1 MTCNCYNNNTTQ
13 DDLRLVRGNDF
24 ATLHDIFPKYP
35 DGTSVEDFDLADV
48 TELTILVK
56 RNNGSAKDVS
66 VYCESN
72 SITAPKQ
79 IRIDWDGLKMGIGS
93 YRFDFSGKFQ
103 GKDWRSYS
111 RNEGF
116 GIVESNEE
124 ANIPVGSFIADGVYQ
139 IKTDFLMTYQT
150 QEQSDWEETDTS
162 SPSYIKNK
170 PTIPTSLSDLTEDSE
185 HRTVTNQE
193 KETWNNKSDFSGNYE
208 DLTHKPTIPAEQVQ
222 SDWEQTNTSAK
233 DYIKNKPDISALDS
247 VPTRAVLNTT
257 LKQIEFYHGED
268 STPLYYMDATP
279 LMKDGMLTGVTYAK
293 GNLTFTFNEDAGLQP
308 ITYFIGDAFDNSDY
322 TETIAQ
328 VNASINTL
336 RGQMTSKVDV
346 VPGKGLSTEDYT
358 TSEKNKLAGLENYD
372 DSALR
377 SLIAAK
383 ADTTALASL
392 VDGGGYNSTSK
403 KIELK
408 HGNTVLA
415 EIDATAF
422 IKDGMVSSVTID
434 NGYLVITFN
443 TDAGQSPIRL
453 DITSIF
459 NAANYYTKTQT
470 DNLLGGKQDTIND
483 ISAIRSGAAL
493 GATAVQTE
501 SDPTVP
507 AWAKQPTKPSYTASE
522 VGALPSTTSIPST
535 LAELGDDTNHRTV
548 SDAEKETWNNKQSAL
563 TFDST
568 PASGS
573 ANPVTSGG
581 VYSAIS
587 GKVSSSDVTT
597 IEKKTQAQFDA
608 LATKD
613 EHTLYIIT

>member
-1 MTCNCYNNNTTQ
+1 MTCNCYNNNNTQ

-48 TELTILVK
+48 TDLTILVK
-56 RNNGSAKDVS
+56 RNNGSGKDVS

-111 RNEGF
+111 KNEGF

-150 QEQSDWEETDTS
+150 QEQSDWEQTDTS

-170 PTIPTSLSDLTEDSE
+170 PDM
-185 HRTVTNQE
+185 
-193 KETWNNKSDFSGNYE
+193 
-208 DLTHKPTIPAEQVQ
+208 
-222 SDWEQTNTSAK
+222 SA
-233 DYIKNKPDISALDS
+233 IDS
-247 VPTRAVLNTT
+247 VPTRVVLNTT
-257 LKQIEFYHGED
+257 LKQIEFYHED
-268 STPLYYMDATP
+268 DVTPVYYMDAT
-279 LMKDGMLTGVTYAK
+279 LLLKDGMLTDVTYTD
-293 GNLTFTFNEDAGLQP
+293 GNLTFTFNEDAGLQS
-308 ITYFIGDAFDNSDY
+308 ITHFIGDAFDSSAY
-322 TETIAQ
+322 TDTIAQ

-358 TSEKNKLAGLENYD
+358 TSEKDKLAGLENYD

-383 ADTTALASL
+383 ADATALALL

-483 ISAIRSGAAL
+483 LSAIRSGAAL

-507 AWAKQPTKPSYTASE
+507 AWAKQSTKPSYTASE

-548 SDAEKETWNNKQSAL
+548 SDAEKQTWDAKE
-563 TFDST
+563 ST
-568 PASGS
+568 SS
-573 ANPVTSGG
+573 KVTSL
-581 VYSAIS
+581 
-587 GKVSSSDVTT
+587 SSSSTDTQYPSAKCVYDLVGD
-597 IEKKTQAQFDA
+597 IE
-608 LATKD
+608 
-613 EHTLYIIT
+613 TLLSSI